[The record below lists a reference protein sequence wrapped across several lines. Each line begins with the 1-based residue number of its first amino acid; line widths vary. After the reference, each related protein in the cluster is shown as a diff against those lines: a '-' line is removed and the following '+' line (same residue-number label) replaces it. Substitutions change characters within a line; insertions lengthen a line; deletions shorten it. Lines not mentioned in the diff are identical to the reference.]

1 MSGDLKDLKSQQQQI
16 RSTFDGVKQF
26 IQKFKREKHE
36 SQIETRLEML
46 EAAMKKLYSVR
57 RKMDI
62 LLEEGDERDSA
73 DSKEAPESL
82 QARLTMLAEK
92 RDAESVAIIQA
103 AELKSALQLLVA
115 KPVGE
120 TLIQQPPA
128 LAPAVQ
134 GASSKVKLLEIK
146 LPTFGGRI
154 REWVT
159 FRDMFQSLIHR
170 NDQLTDIDKFT
181 YLRSSL
187 VGEALQEIGTI
198 EISAANYQIAWD
210 LLQKRFEN
218 KKLIVK
224 AHLDALFAEEP
235 IKRESYDALSHLIS
249 EYDRNLQML
258 NKIGEDTS
266 NWGTILVYMIC
277 CRLDSATLRHWE
289 SHHSSKEVPTY
300 DELIEFLRNQC
311 SVLQSIA
318 PTKSQFEI
326 RRSEHTVSH
335 TQTSVQSNGRCP
347 FCGDGMHSAFKCQR
361 FLKLKVAERYEKV
374 KRCGLCLNCLSP
386 SHLVR
391 FCTKGFCNHCK

>member
-1 MSGDLKDLKSQQQQI
+1 MSGDLKDLKSQQRQI

-26 IQKFKREKHE
+26 IQKFKREKYE

-62 LLEEGDERDSA
+62 LLEEGDEKDSA

-92 RDAESVAIIQA
+92 RDAESVAIIQTA
-103 AELKSALQLLVA
+103 EDNYCELKSALQLLVA

-134 GASSKVKLLEIK
+134 GASSKVKLPEIK

-170 NDQLTDIDKFT
+170 NDQLTDIEKFT

-198 EISAANYQIAWD
+198 EISAANYRIAWD

-235 IKRESYDALSHLIS
+235 IKRESYDALSHPIS

-318 PTKSQFEI
+318 PTKHQLDI
-326 RRSEHTVSH
+326 RRSNQCNLMVVVHFVEMVC
-335 TQTSVQSNGRCP
+335 TQHLNVNG
-347 FCGDGMHSAFKCQR
+347 S
-361 FLKLKVAERYEKV
+361 
-374 KRCGLCLNCLSP
+374 
-386 SHLVR
+386 
-391 FCTKGFCNHCK
+391 